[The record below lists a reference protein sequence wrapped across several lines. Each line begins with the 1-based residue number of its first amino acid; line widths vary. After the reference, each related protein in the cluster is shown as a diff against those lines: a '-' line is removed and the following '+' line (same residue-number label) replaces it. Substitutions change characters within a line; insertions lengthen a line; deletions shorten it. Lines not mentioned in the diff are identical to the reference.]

1 MKNTGQLF
9 VIHSFSISSKT
20 IRWLA
25 VFPLVIATFVN
36 IIPLFI
42 GENSVSSETYKWLSF
57 ISFLFVGLTGV
68 VFFSCV
74 TKFSSTWF
82 SDGERATSTG
92 LAFVMA
98 NLGNFGKYS
107 NQVSILSGPSHTIIL
122 PD

>member
-1 MKNTGQLF
+1 MGTNRRTLKDTGQLF
-9 VIHSFSISSKT
+9 AIHSFPISSKT

-98 NLGNFGKYS
+98 NLGNFLGL
-107 NQVSILSGPSHTIIL
+107 ITC
-122 PD
+122 

>member
-1 MKNTGQLF
+1 M
-9 VIHSFSISSKT
+9 
-20 IRWLA
+20 
-25 VFPLVIATFVN
+25 
-36 IIPLFI
+36 
-42 GENSVSSETYKWLSF
+42 SF

-98 NLGNFGKYS
+98 NLGNFGTYS
-107 NQVSILSGPSHTIIL
+107 NQVSILSGPSKVQSVEKDTKVYAKYYMVKHSEIIL
-122 PD
+122 FFYLHISLISGF

>member
-1 MKNTGQLF
+1 M
-9 VIHSFSISSKT
+9 
-20 IRWLA
+20 A
-25 VFPLVIATFVN
+25 VFPLVIATLFN

-42 GENSVSSETYKWLSF
+42 GENSVSSETYKYLSF
-57 ISFLFVGLTGV
+57 ISFLFIGLTGV

-98 NLGNFGKYS
+98 NLGNFVTYS
-107 NQVSILSGPSHTIIL
+107 GLSKVLSLLEACFDLISGSSLHMKIQIRYQ
-122 PD
+122 